1 MRMTEA
7 KKVKKAPKPKLSREE
22 KAQLIFDG
30 IEGRSVTGSIEE
42 DFVTVNSKGGR
53 HNVRLFDDGAS
64 GECDC
69 PDYQRPWQKKGGS
82 WHVQCKHIIAAQ
94 LLHAKQTSPS
104 LASEELD
111 RSAYEMI

>member
-1 MRMTEA
+1 MTEA

-82 WHVQCKHIIAAQ
+82 WHVECKHIKAAMLKHESQ
-94 LLHAKQTSPS
+94 RITSRAE
-104 LASEELD
+104 LEVLD
-111 RSAYEMI
+111 RTAYEMV